1 VLAAA
6 PQPGAVLIPRA
17 ERGREEAAALLSA
30 AGAEVD
36 LVPVYRLEPVPPT
49 DPPVAHALARLAA
62 GEVSA
67 VAFFAPS
74 QVRALVGLAGA
85 PVLERVP
92 VLAAIGETTAGALRD
107 SGLPATVVAS
117 APDGEALV
125 ARIAA
130 ALGHLQDEET

>member
-1 VLAAA
+1 LAAA
-6 PQPGAVLIPRA
+6 GAD
-17 ERGREEAAALLSA
+17 
-30 AGAEVD
+30 VD

-49 DPPVAHALARLAA
+49 DPALAHALARLAA

-74 QVRALVGLAGA
+74 QVRALVELAGA
-85 PVLERVP
+85 DALGRVP

-107 SGLPATVVAS
+107 SGLARAVVAS

-125 ARIAA
+125 AEIAA
-130 ALGHLQDEET
+130 ALSHHEET

>member
-1 VLAAA
+1 
-6 PQPGAVLIPRA
+6 VLIPRA
-17 ERGREEAAALLSA
+17 ERGREEAAALLAA

-49 DPPVAHALARLAA
+49 DPAVAHALARLSA

-85 PVLERVP
+85 GPLGRVP

-107 SGLPATVVAS
+107 SGLEAAVVAS
-117 APDGEALV
+117 TPDGEALV
-125 ARIAA
+125 ARIAT
-130 ALGHLQDEET
+130 ALSPHEET